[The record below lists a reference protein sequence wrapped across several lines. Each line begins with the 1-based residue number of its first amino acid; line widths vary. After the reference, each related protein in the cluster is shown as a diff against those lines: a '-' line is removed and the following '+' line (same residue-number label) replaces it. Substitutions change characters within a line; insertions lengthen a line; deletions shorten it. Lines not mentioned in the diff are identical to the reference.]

1 MMICDWCTS
10 FIWWRIIKVEVVIF
24 ISFWILAI
32 TPGVVCLVVVKKV
45 IASTYRTRWRCVR
58 EVDPVA
64 LVRCIPVIGGHRIR
78 TGAACYC
85 LLPDV
90 RFRSLRRNATN
101 WVVDLGKLSFWF
113 NIHKHMITCQ
123 GFTGSL
129 GLLIRLQSVYKTKT
143 SQYLF
148 TE

>member
-10 FIWWRIIKVEVVIF
+10 FFWWRIIKVEVVIF

-64 LVRCIPVIGGHRIR
+64 LVRCIPGIGGHRIW
-78 TGAACYC
+78 TGATCYC
-85 LLPDV
+85 PLPDV
-90 RFRSLRRNATN
+90 SFRNLWRNCTN
-101 WVVDLGKLSFWF
+101 WVVNLGKLSCWF
-113 NIHKHMITCQ
+113 NIHEVTCQ
-123 GFTGSL
+123 ACTGSF
-129 GLLIRLQSVYKTKT
+129 GILIRHWSVDKSKT
-143 SQYLF
+143 SHCLI
-148 TE
+148 TD